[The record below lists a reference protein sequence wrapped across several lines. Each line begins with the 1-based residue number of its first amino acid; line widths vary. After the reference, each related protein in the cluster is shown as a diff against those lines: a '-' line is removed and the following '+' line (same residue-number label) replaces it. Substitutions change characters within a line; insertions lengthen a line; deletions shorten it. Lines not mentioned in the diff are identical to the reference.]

1 MKSHALLLFSLLGSL
16 HAQGQWRD
24 LFNGKDLKNWQVA
37 IAGQEPGKDPD
48 QLVQVRDGNI
58 HMYADTDE
66 NANVPFGVIVHEEE
80 FSHYHLS
87 LEYRWTGKKF
97 APRKEAIRDA
107 GLLYHSTETNM
118 VWPESVEYQIQE
130 GDTGDI
136 VFIRTGGFTWM
147 HPNPEKAPE
156 GQGKPGLL
164 PEHGGYLMP
173 RVTNTWDYIGR
184 FPVLDR
190 NEGWN
195 QVEILVRGADY
206 AEHMVNGKTKAR
218 LFDLQNQDGSPRSK
232 GKISLQLEGAEIEY
246 RNIRIR
252 PLPESL
258 RISHRHIAMSAV
270 KGIKSPI
277 ASLRVAFPA
286 KSASAF
292 SIIGADAAAFRMASS
307 SKNANG
313 ETEFQIEF
321 SPNRGA
327 GRYSAGIQLGD
338 PANDHAFVILQGLSL
353 AALEGKNEPTLEEI
367 TRALGIPLNVGG
379 SELSLDT
386 KQPTIGDSVE
396 APYFQAASSNK
407 IRITPLARFSP
418 PGVTPIGIS
427 HRGEASLIE
436 VARLADSSK
445 IGDAHQRLFASFENG
460 ESVEIEAPEKPFT
473 IYMKGHQYTSF
484 TDSARDGG
492 AKIPNTARVYPV
504 RHFQGQKRAN
514 SFLVAFEEAANG
526 DYQDAVLLVENVKI
540 AE

>member
-1 MKSHALLLFSLLGSL
+1 MKIHVLLLFSFVGSF

-24 LFNGKDLKNWQVA
+24 LFNGKDLQNWQIT

-164 PEHGGYLMP
+164 PEHGGYLMT
-173 RVTNTWDYIGR
+173 RLTKTWDYIGR

-195 QVEILVRGADY
+195 QVEVIVRGADY

-258 RISHRHIAMSAV
+258 RVSHRHIAMSAV
-270 KGIKSPI
+270 KGIKSSI
-277 ASLRVAFPA
+277 ATLRVAFPA
-286 KSASAF
+286 KSGGEF
-292 SIIGADAAAFRMASS
+292 SIIGADAAAFRMVSS

-321 SPNRGA
+321 SPNRGS
-327 GRYSAGIQLGD
+327 GRYSAGIQLGN
-338 PANDHAFVILQGLSL
+338 PATDHAFVILQGLSL

-367 TRALGIPLNVGG
+367 TRALGIPINVGG

-386 KQPTIGDSVE
+386 KTPTIGESVK

-418 PGVTPIGIS
+418 PGFTPIGIS

-445 IGDAHQRLFASFENG
+445 SGDAHQRLFASFENS
-460 ESVEIEAPEKPFT
+460 ESVEIEAPDKPFT
-473 IYMKGHQYTSF
+473 IYMKGHAYTSF

-492 AKIPNTARVYPV
+492 SEIPNTARVYPV
-504 RHFQGQKRAN
+504 RHFQGQKREN

-526 DYQDAVLLVENVKI
+526 DYQDAVLLIENVKI